1 MVCSRLRV
9 IYKTMRKILEV
20 LQYGDFDIRFNTDIN
35 ARRNPDIVPDIISRS
50 AIAMTTKLWG
60 GNEMD
65 VLAMIRAL
73 SVADLA
79 VSVNREEMIRYL
91 DESSEMLARSFVEAR
106 EMFEKQGGKVTVF
119 PPHVKP
125 SGTKS

>member
-1 MVCSRLRV
+1 MYCSRFRV

-20 LQYGDFDIRFNTDIN
+20 LQYGDFDIRFNTDIR
-35 ARRNPDIVPDIISRS
+35 ACRNPDIVPDIISRS

-79 VSVNREEMIRYL
+79 VSVNREEMVRYL
-91 DESSEMLARSFVEAR
+91 DESSEMLARSFIEAR